1 MPKIRWTNLPPSLRE
16 HLFDRVAER
25 QIPAED
31 LYKLKLWRES
41 EPEALTAPGRKIS
54 DRSRFVAKVSSQDVP
69 LERTGRKRE
78 VTVDESSS
86 RNRTKQEQERRTN
99 RKRGTACQRTS
110 FPRDQRVPGHGRL
123 ALITH
128 KDAGSNPAPAT
139 DRPTAFAQGPAA
151 EEPAEWHRTV
161 APGVE
166 VGVITTHGLALS
178 RPRRGFESRWG
189 HQISVAEFV

>member
-69 LERTGRKRE
+69 LERTGRNGAPTE
-78 VTVDESSS
+78 NVELPAS
-86 RNRTKQEQERRTN
+86 ER
-99 RKRGTACQRTS
+99 
-110 FPRDQRVPGHGRL
+110 
-123 ALITH
+123 
-128 KDAGSNPAPAT
+128 
-139 DRPTAFAQGPAA
+139 
-151 EEPAEWHRTV
+151 
-161 APGVE
+161 
-166 VGVITTHGLALS
+166 LS
-178 RPRRGFESRWG
+178 HEIRGFPVMAVLHS
-189 HQISVAEFV
+189 